1 MAREYIPIN
10 KELTPYTFEIE
21 LGEELFGIEIRYNDL
36 HDFFT
41 VDLSKDEEVLVYG
54 EKLVYGVPLFHDVL
68 DNRFPAPEII
78 PTDESGIDV
87 VVNYETMEKT
97 VFLYLDNEEEGM
109 LE

>member
-21 LGEELFGIEIRYNDL
+21 LGEELFGFEVRYNDRY
-36 HDFFT
+36 DFFT
-41 VDLSKDEEVLVYG
+41 VDLSKDGEVLVNG
-54 EKLVYGVPLFHDVL
+54 EKVVYGVPLFRDVL
-68 DNRFPAPEII
+68 DERFPAPEII
-78 PTDESGIDV
+78 PSDESGIDV
-87 VVNYETMEKT
+87 VVTYETLEKT